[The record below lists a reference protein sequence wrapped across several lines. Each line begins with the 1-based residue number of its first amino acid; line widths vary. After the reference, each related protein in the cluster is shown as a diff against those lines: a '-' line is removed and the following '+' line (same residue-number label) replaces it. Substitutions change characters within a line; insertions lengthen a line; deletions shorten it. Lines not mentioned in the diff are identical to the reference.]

1 MNALLELVDEY
12 KELLDK
18 KEDLADQT
26 KENNKA
32 IEEMKKKLSDM
43 MIAEECPSISRNGFK
58 YSLQEKV
65 IYSKKSEE
73 DLAQN
78 ETQFFDFL
86 REEGLGHL
94 IKETVD
100 SRTLSSAIRDLVEE
114 VDELPEHY
122 NDYINTYETYEISKR
137 KETNSAGKKKKE

>member
-1 MNALLELVDEY
+1 MNALLELVDDY
-12 KELLDK
+12 KALLDK
-18 KEDLADQT
+18 KDVLSEQT

-73 DLAQN
+73 DLSQN
-78 ETQFFDFL
+78 EVPFFDFL

-100 SRTLSSAIRDLVEE
+100 SRTLSSAIKEMVEE
-114 VDELPEHY
+114 VGELPEHY
-122 NDYINTYETYEISKR
+122 EDYINTYETYDISKR
-137 KETNSAGKKKKE
+137 VEVSKAGKKKKE

>member
-1 MNALLELVDEY
+1 MNALLKLVDEY

-65 IYSKKSEE
+65 VYSKKSEE

-78 ETQFFDFL
+78 ETTFFDFL

>member
-1 MNALLELVDEY
+1 MNTLLELVDDY

-18 KEDLADQT
+18 KEDLAEQT

-73 DLAQN
+73 DLANN
-78 ETQFFDFL
+78 EVSFFDFL

-100 SRTLSSAIRDLVEE
+100 SRTLSSAIKEVVEE
-114 VDELPEHY
+114 VEELPEHY
-122 NDYINTYETYEISKR
+122 NDYINKYETYEISKR
-137 KETNSAGKKKKE
+137 KETNATGKKKKG

>member
-1 MNALLELVDEY
+1 MNALLNLVDEY
-12 KELLDK
+12 KALLDE
-18 KEDLADQT
+18 KEVLKEKT

-32 IEEMKKKLSDM
+32 IEDMKKKLSDM
-43 MIAEECPSISRNGFK
+43 MIAEECPSISRNGYK

-73 DLAQN
+73 DLSQN
-78 ETQFFDFL
+78 ETAFFDFL

-100 SRTLSSAIRDLVEE
+100 SRTLSSAIKEVVEE
-114 VDELPEHY
+114 VEELPEHY
-122 NDYINTYETYEISKR
+122 KDYINVYETYEISKR
-137 KETNSAGKKKKE
+137 VEVSKAGKKKKE